1 MARTIQEYFEE
12 RKEECKRLSLGP
24 NTRPRYLVEDGSDE
38 RRGRILMT
46 LHMTER
52 ATLEVSESVIV
63 QGNYVHRRSYAYY
76 LVIDG
81 QEYWSRD
88 YDSIHGYHG
97 HTIGHKER
105 IKASRVSFKE
115 AAEQAWEIVG
125 QEEELEDAG

>member
-12 RKEECKRLSLGP
+12 RKEECKRLSLVP
-24 NTRPRYLVEDGSDE
+24 NTRPRYLIEVGSDE
-38 RRGRILMT
+38 KRGRILMA

-52 ATLEVSESVIV
+52 ASLEVSESVVI
-63 QGNYVHRRSYAYY
+63 QGNHAHRRSYAYY

-97 HTIGHKER
+97 HTIGHKR
-105 IKASRVSFKE
+105 IKAGRVSFKE
-115 AAEQAWEIVG
+115 AAEQAWEIVS